1 MGIVRWGLIGTGD
14 IVRNRVA
21 AAIRD
26 GQGSELV
33 SVSRRD
39 PNLAEGIAEEL
50 GARKWFADWREQI
63 VDKEIDAVYIATPV
77 FLHAEQTIAVAKTGK
92 HVLCEKPMALSVG
105 ECHSMIDACRSNNVK
120 LGIAYYRRFYPAIVR
135 IKKIIAD
142 GEIGSVSVAQINA
155 FEYFDPEPDHPRHW
169 FVEKG
174 KSGGGPMIDFGCHRL
189 EVLRNIFGNVTRVES
204 LVSNVAFGREVE
216 DTAAAIIQFETG
228 TCASVTVTHATIEPQ
243 DTLHIF
249 GTKGSIHI
257 PILNSGEMTIKI
269 GGVERL
275 ESLPP
280 STNFHEP
287 LISDFAAAVMHDR
300 DPEVTGEDGR
310 DVQAMLEEIYKKGN

>member
-120 LGIAYYRRFYPAIVR
+120 LGIAYYRRF
-135 IKKIIAD
+135 
-142 GEIGSVSVAQINA
+142 
-155 FEYFDPEPDHPRHW
+155 
-169 FVEKG
+169 
-174 KSGGGPMIDFGCHRL
+174 
-189 EVLRNIFGNVTRVES
+189 
-204 LVSNVAFGREVE
+204 
-216 DTAAAIIQFETG
+216 
-228 TCASVTVTHATIEPQ
+228 
-243 DTLHIF
+243 
-249 GTKGSIHI
+249 
-257 PILNSGEMTIKI
+257 
-269 GGVERL
+269 
-275 ESLPP
+275 
-280 STNFHEP
+280 
-287 LISDFAAAVMHDR
+287 
-300 DPEVTGEDGR
+300 
-310 DVQAMLEEIYKKGN
+310 